1 MVTAQQTIEN
11 GREIQRSHADLR
23 SALRRIQTD
32 AWLRGELHTLTSRT
46 GGAVVT
52 VETGGWVVPV
62 LAAGV
67 DRRKA
72 EAQAAVY
79 DSLVMWVKR
88 AVNAGLLVEMGR
100 RGDVL
105 TLIARGWLDGQSA
118 DVNRAR
124 PVYQSGEVV
133 A

>member
-1 MVTAQQTIEN
+1 MVTQQTTIEN

-67 DRRKA
+67 DRRRA

-105 TLIARGWLDGQSA
+105 TLIARGGLDGQPA

-124 PVYQSGEVV
+124 PVYQGGEVV